1 MFEAHGSECAT
12 AAQTSCFAKREVC
25 VYFPCL
31 CLRLV
36 RTDAY
41 LEKAQM
47 SRMLGAEGPE
57 FGLVLSEMQNPAF
70 K

>member
-1 MFEAHGSECAT
+1 M
-12 AAQTSCFAKREVC
+12 C